1 MIDYTAILAQQQP
14 VNPIVTATTEGV
26 RQLLLA
32 AGHNPVI
39 LGHPIA
45 ETPDSFTGLVPYP
58 IEDSLFGDVIL
69 GVQVRIR
76 GTKNGGAKP
85 VLDRSEAILNVLQQ
99 LANTQIADG
108 ITVVVC
114 WRNSSTPI
122 VFDSVQRP
130 EVFDS
135 YYLRSDRPAFL

>member
-1 MIDYTAILAQQQP
+1 MIDYAAILAGQQP
-14 VNPIVTATTEGV
+14 VDPIVTPTTEGI
-26 RQLLLA
+26 RQLLVA

-58 IEDSLFGDVIL
+58 VEDSLQGDVIL
-69 GVQVRIR
+69 GVQARIR

-85 VLDRSEAILNVLQQ
+85 VLDRSEAILNTLQQ

-108 ITVVVC
+108 ITIVVC

-135 YYLRSDRPAFL
+135 YYLRLDRPAFL